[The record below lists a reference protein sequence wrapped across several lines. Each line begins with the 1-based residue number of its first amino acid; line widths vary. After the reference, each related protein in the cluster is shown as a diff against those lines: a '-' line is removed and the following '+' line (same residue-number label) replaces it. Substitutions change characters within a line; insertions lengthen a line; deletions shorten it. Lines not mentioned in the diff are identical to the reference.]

1 MRVLILTGPS
11 GAGKNTVAAVLAKKL
26 VRCAV
31 IDVDLVRWMV
41 LQPHKASWDGKEG
54 QAQQKLGVQN
64 ACVLARNFISAGF
77 DVVILDVLTDE
88 MARIYKTELRESEP
102 KIVLLLPTWDEIK
115 RRNIIRGS
123 RLTDDEVEMVYE
135 WQKQLTVYDTKI
147 DNTHLS
153 AEELATRLAD
163 LK

>member
-88 MARIYKTELRESEP
+88 MARIYKSELREREP
-102 KIVLLLPTWDEIK
+102 KRVLLLPTWDE
-115 RRNIIRGS
+115 
-123 RLTDDEVEMVYE
+123 L
-135 WQKQLTVYDTKI
+135 
-147 DNTHLS
+147 
-153 AEELATRLAD
+153 
-163 LK
+163 